1 MVSII
6 RRALAC
12 LGSANDERYES
23 KVSGTVGDKV
33 SANAG
38 VATIDRINRDESRD
52 RTAGTYHQLR
62 RPPRNLPAA
71 RVPAEKQTGVQGNV
85 RLDIRGGFPRFI
97 GNRKAAKQHPRR
109 WSVQGWHM
117 DHNSLISQGLQ
128 QLGVPAGWHDE
139 PGKEDQNVA

>member
-38 VATIDRINRDESRD
+38 VATIDRIKRAFKGTFVSTYAAASRASSVTEK
-52 RTAGTYHQLR
+52 RPSNTRGVGRYKVGTWTTT
-62 RPPRNLPAA
+62 P
-71 RVPAEKQTGVQGNV
+71 
-85 RLDIRGGFPRFI
+85 
-97 GNRKAAKQHPRR
+97 
-109 WSVQGWHM
+109 
-117 DHNSLISQGLQ
+117 
-128 QLGVPAGWHDE
+128 
-139 PGKEDQNVA
+139 